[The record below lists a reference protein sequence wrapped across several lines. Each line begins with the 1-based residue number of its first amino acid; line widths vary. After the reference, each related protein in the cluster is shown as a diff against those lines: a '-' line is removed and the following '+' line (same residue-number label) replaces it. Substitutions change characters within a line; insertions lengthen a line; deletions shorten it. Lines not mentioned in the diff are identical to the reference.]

1 MCRRRDE
8 LLFTNGG
15 LLGFDFVP
23 SSKRLAP
30 WKGQLPPQAVP
41 WQVHGK
47 MDGFLFDR
55 DRIAQDHPK
64 HDSVLLDYRKDI
76 IDKNQVRPCP
86 PCPTPKLAQQTSNTA
101 ADWCGLRRRL
111 ASRSTAPPPAAHV
124 MSAAARRT
132 HAL

>member
-76 IDKNQVRPCP
+76 IDKNQVRPCFP
-86 PCPTPKLAQQTSNTA
+86 SFLESCATSNTSLIGVVC
-101 ADWCGLRRRL
+101 ADGSHHEARLR
-111 ASRSTAPPPAAHV
+111 PPQP
-124 MSAAARRT
+124 T
-132 HAL
+132 

>member
-1 MCRRRDE
+1 MCHRRDE

-76 IDKNQVRPCP
+76 IDKNQVRPSLP
-86 PCPTPKLAQQTSNTA
+86 SSRVLRNKQHV

-111 ASRSTAPPPAAHV
+111 ASRSTAPPPAARV

>member
-86 PCPTPKLAQQTSNTA
+86 PCPTTKLAQQATPSLIGVA
-101 ADWCGLRRRL
+101 CADGSHHEARLR
-111 ASRSTAPPPAAHV
+111 PPQPA
-124 MSAAARRT
+124 
-132 HAL
+132 